1 LNEDEINQDFILN
14 LNISDIQV
22 ETSLLNQA
30 KLNPESFTTCV
41 AHFINFFAKVFSDIK
56 KREKIRKELV
66 KLYKG
71 YQDFFNKDNVEYDI
85 NKIHM

>member
-1 LNEDEINQDFILN
+1 MFLLLNEDEINQDFILN

-56 KREKIRKELV
+56 KERRLERNWLNFIKVTKT
-66 KLYKG
+66 
-71 YQDFFNKDNVEYDI
+71 F
-85 NKIHM
+85 

>member
-1 LNEDEINQDFILN
+1 MSSKIRDSVFIINTEKQNQKISMARKLLHNYNNENMFLLLNEDEINQDFILN

-41 AHFINFFAKVFSDIK
+41 AHFINFC
-56 KREKIRKELV
+56 
-66 KLYKG
+66 
-71 YQDFFNKDNVEYDI
+71 
-85 NKIHM
+85 